1 MPTPRRKSMPAFMLE
16 DGKENRSRDEDFT
29 LPRPGIKRHSLAPG
43 RSILKA
49 SNFDDNNTITVIGS
63 NRDYKRRKV
72 SFAAS
77 NRVISFDT
85 NVSSPHTN
93 SNASDGSKSFMS
105 PTKASQQKV
114 ADEYRKSPRRSP
126 RLNPSSQI
134 LKSPVTFSQ
143 ERIKPPSPVKFNQK
157 LTTLVP
163 PKSPPGEPEIPES
176 DESMEMETDDS
187 PSSIPSAR
195 RHAPTGEGILINFES
210 PAPKR
215 NNNEGEKWN
224 WTIPEEGEER
234 EDTGMDMTHIN
245 SYNDGANKNEKEQ
258 EIDNG
263 PADDTMQFT
272 SIFKPRSSEDT
283 MQFTTIGTNNP
294 PLRER
299 DDDTMQFTSMFKP
312 RQSDET
318 MQFTAVGPT
327 KPASEA
333 RDSDE
338 TMQFTR
344 ILPPSG
350 EKSPGDTMQFTSVF
364 KPNQT
369 PATNFGK
376 ADGDDTMQFTSVLPA
391 NSTGHRESEDT
402 MQFTSVFPNR
412 SSAPRESEDTM
423 QFTSIPAARSSA
435 PRESEDTMQF
445 TSVLSARSAAPRESE
460 DTMQFTT
467 IGSNNHAAR
476 EPDDDTMQFTSVFPT
491 RSSALRESEDTMQ
504 FTSVLPPRST
514 ANRQAEDRASFAN
527 FPSGSLSAPRESED
541 TMQFTTILPGG
552 PAKARDS
559 GDTMQFTSVPSTRV
573 SAPRDSEDTMQFTSI
588 FKPQNQR
595 KEDDMTMEFTKIP
608 KSVRTPKVS
617 HSPAQDKENV
627 RLSLSTKATPP
638 QPPRTAPRTLQ
649 EKIALLT
656 PNKAIKVDG
665 TKTTP
670 SKFSPGFV
678 KRTLFAEEQT
688 KFTPLKAKG
697 PKNIVE
703 SPSVSSKEAET
714 ATTDSGRIGLKKFLE
729 MVEVDFLDG
738 LWSGANRM
746 QDSFGLSNEPMNNPE
761 LEDYA
766 LAYNQF
772 PTLELYDFGVRQ
784 LKERMKDMET
794 ELEEIDSEVLENTP
808 ELVEQFLN
816 EPGIGRQYMMNL
828 FRNSKI
834 LSRAEAKASWYDWRR
849 TLTADVM
856 KAMEKNKRSLEDDI
870 SILNSRRETIDES
883 LSKLTNE
890 DAELTKQ
897 LEQLESR
904 HKELENFDRDEYE
917 KVQQALLEAKQAFDD
932 AKSEANVI
940 QEVSPDEVELARNQK
955 SDLMKEVQAAE
966 KLQRMNQKVESS
978 MVDEISDKFKSLQK
992 VTGIEQCR
1000 LVDNCLTAT
1009 VFESLRI
1016 RQDLPTGKIE
1026 TSLVDNVK
1034 DDNCLTF
1041 FHSCLFEGLENPNL
1055 AQVCDRWRKVV
1066 ELNHRMT
1073 IFRIKHITNEC
1084 KIVQTDQADGKHKL
1098 KLKVILMLE
1107 AQTKAIIDVL
1117 IDRQTILTLPQLQGQ
1132 VSQKITYGQAQLQ
1145 DLGDSFRSGLD
1156 KLDEALTAHY

>member
-16 DGKENRSRDEDFT
+16 DGKENRSRDEDLT

-93 SNASDGSKSFMS
+93 SNASSNASDGGKSFMS
-105 PTKASQQKV
+105 PTKASQQKI

-126 RLNPSSQI
+126 RLNPSSQT

-176 DESMEMETDDS
+176 DESMDMETDDS

-215 NNNEGEKWN
+215 NNTDGEKWN
-224 WTIPEEGEER
+224 WTIPEEGEEK

-245 SYNDGANKNEKEQ
+245 SYNSNETNNNEKEQ
-258 EIDNG
+258 ENDDG

-272 SIFKPRSSEDT
+272 SVFKPRSSEDT
-283 MQFTTIGTNNP
+283 MQFTAIGSNNP
-294 PLRER
+294 PPREGE
-299 DDDTMQFTSMFKP
+299 DDTMQFTSMFKP

-318 MQFTAVGPT
+318 MQFTSVGST
-327 KPASEA
+327 RPAAEA

-344 ILPPSG
+344 ILPPGG

-364 KPNQT
+364 KPNEARA
-369 PATNFGK
+369 PNFDK

-391 NSTGHRESEDT
+391 RSTGHRESEDT
-402 MQFTSVFPNR
+402 MQFTSVLPGR

-423 QFTSIPAARSSA
+423 QFTSVPAARSSA

-445 TSVLSARSAAPRESE
+445 TSVIPARSAAPRDSE

-467 IGSNNHAAR
+467 IGSNNHPAR
-476 EPDDDTMQFTSVFPT
+476 ERDDDTMQFTSVFPP
-491 RSSALRESEDTMQ
+491 RSSVPRESEDTMQ
-504 FTSVLPPRST
+504 FTSVLPPRSS
-514 ANRQAEDRASFAN
+514 AHRQVEDRPF
-527 FPSGSLSAPRESED
+527 GSSSAPRESDD

-552 PAKARDS
+552 PAKARD
-559 GDTMQFTSVPSTRV
+559 GDEDTMQFTSVPSTRAA
-573 SAPRDSEDTMQFTSI
+573 APRDSEDTMQFTSV
-588 FKPQNQR
+588 FKPQSQR
-595 KEDDMTMEFTKIP
+595 KEDDMTMEFT
-608 KSVRTPKVS
+608 TPKAS
-617 HSPAQDKENV
+617 NSPAQDKENV

-665 TKTTP
+665 SKTTP

-688 KFTPLKAKG
+688 KFTPLKSKG
-697 PKNIVE
+697 PKSIIE
-703 SPSVSSKEAET
+703 SPSVPSKEAEP
-714 ATTDSGRIGLKKFLE
+714 AAPESGNIGLKKFLE

-746 QDSFGLSNEPMNNPE
+746 QDSFGLSNEPMDNPE

-816 EPGIGRQYMMNL
+816 EPGVGRQYMMNL

-856 KAMEKNKRSLEDDI
+856 KAMEKNKRSLEDDL

-883 LSKLTNE
+883 LAKLTNE

-917 KVQQALLEAKQAFDD
+917 KVQQALLEAKQALND
-932 AKSEANVI
+932 AKSQADVV
-940 QEVSPDEVELARNQK
+940 QEVSPEEVEQAKTRK
-955 SDLMKEVQAAE
+955 ADLMKEVQAAE
-966 KLQRMNQKVESS
+966 KLQRMNQKMESS

-1016 RQDLPTGKIE
+1016 RLDLPTGKIE
-1026 TSLVDNVK
+1026 TALVDKVK

-1041 FHSCLFEGLENPNL
+1041 FHSSLFEGLENPNI
-1055 AQVCDRWRKVV
+1055 AQVCNRWRKVV
-1066 ELNHRMT
+1066 ELNQRMT
-1073 IFRIKHITNEC
+1073 IFRIKHITKEC
-1084 KIVQTDQADGKHKL
+1084 KIVQADQADGKQKL
-1098 KLKVILMLE
+1098 KLKVVLMLE

-1117 IDRQTILTLPQLQGQ
+1117 IDSQSIVTLPQLQGQ
-1132 VSQKITYGQAQLQ
+1132 VSHKITYGQAQLQ

-1156 KLDEALTAHY
+1156 KLDEALTANY